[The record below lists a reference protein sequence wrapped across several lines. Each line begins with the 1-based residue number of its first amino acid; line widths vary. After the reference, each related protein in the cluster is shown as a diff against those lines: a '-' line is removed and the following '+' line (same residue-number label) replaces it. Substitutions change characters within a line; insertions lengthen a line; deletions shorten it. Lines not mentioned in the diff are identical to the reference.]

1 MAAMKLGAIDAAR
14 EEHREARGLPSLD
27 SVIQD
32 FGYALRGFRREP
44 GFTLIAVAILALG
57 IGANTA
63 VFSVINP
70 LLLRPLPFR
79 DAKQLM
85 WIQNGEEA
93 GDGLSARTFQV
104 GQFEELK
111 KNSRAFDDM
120 SAYFAFFGFFQF
132 TLTGQGELEKL
143 AGLLVVPRFFEI
155 LGV

>member
-1 MAAMKLGAIDAAR
+1 MFHHLASLPKY
-14 EEHREARGLPSLD
+14 RGLIQSLVVRELKARYRG
-27 SVIQD
+27 SV
-32 FGYALRGFRREP
+32 LGF
-44 GFTLIAVAILALG
+44 FWS
-57 IGANTA
+57 
-63 VFSVINP
+63 FINP

-85 WIQNGEEA
+85 WIQNGEQA

-132 TLTGQGELEKL
+132 TLTGHGEPEKL
-143 AGLLVVPRFFEI
+143 AGLPVAPRFFEV
-155 LGV
+155 LGVQPMSGRLFIPLL